1 MRIVILAGGIGT
13 RLWPM
18 SRRTKPK
25 QFFDV
30 LSDQP
35 LLRDTYD
42 RVARVYRSEDI
53 FVSVSPVFAEHV
65 RKIIPELTER
75 QVIVEPER
83 RDTGP
88 AMGFVAAV
96 LSLDTPCEPTM
107 FMPADHYIRDTERFL
122 NALQVADDLVREEG
136 VLVDIAVPP
145 TFPSTALG
153 YTKVGGTL
161 AERRGVSVLAFA
173 GHTEKPPYDVAKKYL
188 DDGSYLWH
196 ANYYTWTP
204 EKFLEAFRVYA
215 PDMYETLI
223 ALRDAYAEH
232 DGARVVALYNALP
245 SKAFDYVVAEKMDL
259 TRVRI
264 LRGDFGWS
272 DIGTWDTLHDRLSV
286 QGGNVVKGKAIVRDT
301 AGSLVYASSDRLV
314 AVFGL
319 RDVMIVDTPDA
330 ILVCHKRSAEHLK
343 ELLAEI
349 KEKTGEIY
357 L

>member
-18 SRRTKPK
+18 SRSARPK
-25 QFFDV
+25 QFFNV

-42 RVARVYRSEDI
+42 RVLQVYRTEDI
-53 FVSVSPVFAEHV
+53 FVSVSPAFADHV
-65 RKIIPELTER
+65 RAVLPELTDA
-75 QVIVEPER
+75 QILVEPER

-88 AMGFVAAV
+88 AMGFAAAI
-96 LSLDTPCEPTM
+96 LSLDKPHESTM

-122 NALQVADDLVREEG
+122 MTLQVADELVREEG
-136 VLVDIAVPP
+136 SLVDIAVPP

-153 YTKVGGTL
+153 YTKVGKTV
-161 AERRGVSVLAFA
+161 ADRRGVSILSFA

-188 DDGSYLWH
+188 EDGSYLWH
-196 ANYYTWTP
+196 ANYYTCTP
-204 EKFLEAFRVYA
+204 EKFLEAFKMYA

-223 ALRDAYAEH
+223 ALRDAYAEG
-232 DGARVVALYNALP
+232 DRERVTSLYGALP
-245 SKAFDYVVAEKMDL
+245 SKAFDYLVTEKMNYD
-259 TRVRI
+259 RVRI

-272 DIGTWDTLHDRLSV
+272 DIGTWDVLHDRLSD
-286 QGGNVVKGKAIVRDT
+286 QGGNVVKGRAVVKQT
-301 AGSLVYASSDRLV
+301 SGSLVYASGDRLV
-314 AVFGL
+314 AAFGL
-319 RDVMIVDTPDA
+319 QDVMIVDTPDA
-330 ILVCHKRSAEHLK
+330 LLVCHKRSAEHLK

-349 KEKTGEIY
+349 QEKTGDRY